1 MRNSE
6 VVEVEE
12 EVVEEEMMK
21 ANSGTEK
28 QRERD
33 TARNE

>member
-6 VVEVEE
+6 IVEVEGI
-12 EVVEEEMMK
+12 VEEEMMK